1 MKIGKLNFD
10 NPLCL
15 APMEDVTDN
24 AFRIIC
30 RQMGA
35 DMVYTEFASAEAL
48 MRAAS
53 KTRDKIMVT
62 EGERPV
68 VIQIFGGSEVSIRE
82 AVKISEAMNPDWID
96 INCGCWVKKVVMRG
110 EGAGLL
116 RDLKKMEKIIRTAVE
131 STILPVTV
139 KTRLGWD
146 EKNLVILEVARMV
159 EGCGAKALALHCRTR
174 EQGYKGLADWSWL
187 EKVKKIIQIPL
198 IGNGDVK
205 TPMDVKRMFE
215 TGCDGVMIGRAAV
228 GNPWLFK
235 QAKAFLKD
243 GTILEEPDLEER
255 IRICL
260 EHVRLAVDF
269 KGERGVK
276 ICRKFFA
283 NYFKGMPHVSELRQ
297 ALVTTQTINDLL
309 LAFEEYRTRWLTPV
323 I

>member
-1 MKIGKLNFD
+1 MEIGNLTFNS
-10 NPLCL
+10 PLCL

-48 MRAAS
+48 MRAAA
-53 KTRDKIMVT
+53 KTRDKIMIT

-68 VIQIFGGSEVSIRE
+68 VIQIFGGSEISIRE
-82 AVKISEAMNPDWID
+82 AVKISEGMNPDWID

-116 RDLKKMEKIIRTAVE
+116 RDLKKMEKIIKTAVE
-131 STILPVTV
+131 STTLPVTV

-159 EGCGAKALALHCRTR
+159 EACGAKALALHCRTR
-174 EQGYKGLADWSWL
+174 EQGYKGLADWTWL
-187 EKVKKIIQIPL
+187 EKVKKIIRIPL

-243 GTILEEPDLEER
+243 GTILEEPDLDER

-309 LAFEEYRTRWLTPV
+309 LAFDDYRTRWLTPG

>member
-1 MKIGKLNFD
+1 MKIGKLTFD

-48 MRAAS
+48 MRAAE
-53 KTRDKIMVT
+53 KTRHKIRVT
-62 EGERPV
+62 EDERPV
-68 VIQIFGGSEVSIRE
+68 VIQIFGGSEISIRE
-82 AVKISEAMNPDWID
+82 AVKISEEMNPDWID

-116 RDLKKMEKIIRTAVE
+116 RDLKKMERIIRTAVE

-146 EKNLVILEVARMV
+146 DKSLVILEAARMV
-159 EGCGAKALALHCRTR
+159 EAAGAKALALHCRTR

-187 EKVKKIIQIPL
+187 EKVRKVIQIPL

-243 GTILEEPDLEER
+243 GTILEEPDLDER

-309 LAFEEYRTRWLTPV
+309 IAFEDYRTRWL
-323 I
+323 